1 MSSVLKSSSAVRID
15 PSSYVDPNG
24 YVFWQ
29 NGQAYRAIADHV
41 ADFYERLIDDGYLAK
56 LTSEFGLVGTQ
67 KSRRTWKQVPSRL
80 VLEHEVIEPQTFCVE
95 WPPSMLRAAG
105 LATID
110 LALELAEHDLTLQDA
125 YPWNVL
131 FDGTSPVFVDV
142 TSIVPVDD
150 RWIWAAYGQ
159 FQSFFLY
166 PLILSRMGKS
176 RVARMYL
183 MDNICGISVR
193 DLVQNATTVFTLT
206 HPNVM
211 LTARLD
217 KLLQENAN
225 LRRKL
230 KRISGD
236 LKVRHGRSVRRRF
249 LGRLWKRVDA
259 LSFSRPGDAWASY
272 YDSIPEGV
280 DKTAKRDAV
289 EHWLRKLK
297 PKTVLDL
304 GANTG
309 PFSILAAT
317 QGSRVVAL
325 DGSEDCMESL
335 YHEAKAKD
343 LSITPLVTDVLSPT
357 PAYGFM
363 SRQYAPLMDRVKSDL
378 VMCLGLMHHLHIAG
392 RQSFE
397 RISEMLAHLATKH
410 LIFEFVGME
419 DENNE
424 LIASPRE
431 VDYSLDS
438 VKAALARHFKIEKTL
453 DSDRGTRRLLIC
465 TRKND

>member
-1 MSSVLKSSSAVRID
+1 MSRISKPSHAVQVDR
-15 PSSYVDPNG
+15 SSYVDPNG

-29 NGQAYRAIADHV
+29 NGQAYRAIADNV
-41 ADFYERLIDDGYLAK
+41 ADFYEDLIDNGYLEK
-56 LTSEFGLVGTQ
+56 LTSDFGLVSTH
-67 KSRRTWKQVPSRL
+67 KSCRSWKEVPSRL
-80 VLEHEVIEPQTFCVE
+80 VLEHEVVEPQTFCVE
-95 WPPSMLRAAG
+95 WPPSMLQSAG

-131 FDGTSPVFVDV
+131 FEGTSPVFVDV
-142 TSIVPVDD
+142 TSIVPVDE

-166 PLILSRMGKS
+166 PLILSRIGKA
-176 RVARMYL
+176 RLARMYL
-183 MDNICGISVR
+183 MDNIGGVSVR
-193 DLVQNATTVFTLT
+193 DLTENATTVFTLT

-211 LTARLD
+211 LTAWLD
-217 KLLQENAN
+217 KLLQQNAN

-230 KRISGD
+230 KKASSE
-236 LKVRHGRSVRRRF
+236 LKVQHGRNVRTRF
-249 LGRLWKRVDA
+249 LRRLRSKIDGM
-259 LSFSRPGDAWASY
+259 SFARPGDAWASY
-272 YDSIPEGV
+272 YEGIPEGV
-280 DKTAKRDAV
+280 DKNAKRDTV
-289 EHWLRKLK
+289 DVWLRKLK

-309 PFSILAAT
+309 PFSILAAA
-317 QGSRVVAL
+317 QGARVVAL
-325 DGSEDCMESL
+325 DGSDDCMESL

-343 LSITPLVTDVLSPT
+343 LCITPLVTDVLSPT

-363 SRQYAPLMDRVKSDL
+363 SSQYAPLMDRVKSDVVL
-378 VMCLGLMHHLHIAG
+378 CLGLMHHLHISG

-397 RISEMLAHLATKH
+397 RIAEMLAHLAKKH
-410 LIFEFVGME
+410 LIFEFVAME

-431 VDYSLDS
+431 IDYSLAS
-438 VKAALARHFKIEKTL
+438 VEAALAQHFKIEKTL
-453 DSDRGTRRLLIC
+453 ASDRETRRLLIC
-465 TRKND
+465 TRTDD